1 MFNVMVGMLL
11 GSCDV
16 QGGEVVMLD
25 REWRV
30 FYLDMYYY
38 GRYVLLL
45 DQI

>member
-1 MFNVMVGMLL
+1 MVGMLL

-16 QGGEVVMLD
+16 QGGGGYV
-25 REWRV
+25 RWGGGGGV

-38 GRYVLLL
+38 DKCVLSL